1 MSAGVR
7 VLLVEDD
14 PSLQRFVALALEDQD
29 VRLVGCTSVDEAL
42 RTLATHAFDLI
53 ITDLMLPNRT
63 GQDLLVTLQDQ
74 PALRGPAMLAVFS
87 AGLNGA
93 VRQQLAALGAQRFL
107 VKPCSLA
114 ELRACVDEARAAL
127 APSLSPKALH
137 AAVVQAPGAAT
148 TVGVG
153 TQAQA
158 KTPDPSR
165 AEPSAQVR
173 TQDLSDTPTADAVE
187 TFFGGNTA
195 LHQAFLERCK
205 AQFPKDLAQ
214 GRDAAQRGDAQTL
227 RHLAHSLKSV
237 LTTLGYPTAAATAR
251 ALEDLAHRVSEGTAP
266 QVGAARVATD
276 ADAPGNEQAL
286 RDGWSRL
293 DAAVSRVL

>member
-1 MSAGVR
+1 MAAGVR

-63 GQDLLVTLQDQ
+63 GQDLLATLQDQ
-74 PALRGPAMLAVFS
+74 PELRGRAWLAVFS
-87 AGLNGA
+87 AGLNGP
-93 VRQQLAALGAQRFL
+93 VRQQLTALGAQRFL

-114 ELRACVDEARAAL
+114 ELRACVEEARPAVAAG
-127 APSLSPKALH
+127 SSPDTL
-137 AAVVQAPGAAT
+137 GAA
-148 TVGVG
+148 G
-153 TQAQA
+153 QPAQDA
-158 KTPDPSR
+158 AETP
-165 AEPSAQVR
+165 A
-173 TQDLSDTPTADAVE
+173 ADAVE

-237 LTTLGYPTAAATAR
+237 LMTLGYPQAAATAR
-251 ALEDLAHRVSEGTAP
+251 ALEDLAHRISEAP
-266 QVGAARVATD
+266 APLADGASTSTSTSTSASAG
-276 ADAPGNEQAL
+276 AGAGSNAQAL
-286 RDGWSRL
+286 RDGWAVL
-293 DAAVSRVL
+293 DAALTRVL